1 MAMITTNDHHYHAI
15 ANAIRENAGTDRTY
29 KPEEMPLGVGH
40 AYSAGFACGYNMGV
54 EDGETNGKNISNQ
67 WWIDFIKGKTN
78 LDGFFKEG
86 KFETIPDGLDF
97 SNVTSMGQTFY
108 TCSNLKRLPFINS
121 TNCTYFGYAFGGIG
135 QVSNP
140 LDEVLIDMRS
150 ATDTEQILGSAKVY
164 KWKLL
169 GDLRG
174 VKNAANM
181 TVWSAV
187 AEIRAYED
195 ETMAVEIPLDLSSNT
210 KTSVFAYNNS
220 LRYVRVAPGSI
231 KVSQNV
237 GAANLLEDGT
247 IQSIIDGLAD
257 LTGATAQTLT
267 LHADVGA
274 KLTQAQKDAVSAK
287 NWTLVY

>member
-1 MAMITTNDHHYHAI
+1 MSEFNIEVEGGKAVRLPT
-15 ANAIRENAGTDRTY
+15 AGKYCDRDIVVTATGGGSS
-29 KPEEMPLGVGH
+29 EED
-40 AYSAGFACGYNMGV
+40 YNRGFA
-54 EDGETNGKNISNQ
+54 DGELAGNQ
-67 WWIDFIKGKTN
+67 WVVDFINSKTD
-78 LDGFFKEG
+78 LDRFFKG
-86 KFETIPDGLDF
+86 GQFETIPDGLDF
-97 SNVTSMGQTFY
+97 SHVTNMSQTFMSC
-108 TCSNLKRLPFINS
+108 TKLKRLPHINS
-121 TNCTYFGYAFGGIG
+121 TNCAYFAYAFSGIAN
-135 QVSNP
+135 VHNP
-140 LDEVLIDMRS
+140 LDEVVIDMRS
-150 ATDTEQILGSAKVY
+150 ATDTEQVLGSAKVY
-164 KWKLL
+164 KWKLI

-174 VKNAANM
+174 VTNAANM

-187 AEIRAYED
+187 AEIHAYED

-257 LTGATAQTLT
+257 FTGATAQTLT